1 MPTRDTQRGYSSPG
15 DDDRT
20 TARIEVPQR
29 AERPEKP
36 ERAEKA
42 EKSERK
48 PPLEVQVTRVRSA
61 PGRSLVEQVE
71 RQAHIVEIWT
81 RNTLYLCDANFVC
94 VEVRDRATNAPE
106 LKHVALGARLLGG
119 HKRYART
126 LHLVRPL
133 PMPGTQAVFL
143 RPGGRRDAQAYTSTV
158 ERVVFNYQVAALELS
173 TDPQEAWADVTNHHL
188 R

>member
-1 MPTRDTQRGYSSPG
+1 MGTRDTKRGYADLVG
-15 DDDRT
+15 DDDKT
-20 TARIEVPQR
+20 TTRLEVP
-29 AERPEKP
+29 APSERPEKP
-36 ERAEKA
+36 ER
-42 EKSERK
+42 K
-48 PPLEVQVTRVRSA
+48 PPLDVQITRVRSA

-71 RQAHIVEIWT
+71 RQPYVVEIWT
-81 RNTLYLCDANFVC
+81 RNTVYLCDGNFVC
-94 VEVRDRATNAPE
+94 VEVRDRATDAPE
-106 LKHVALGARLLGG
+106 PKHVALGARLLGG

-133 PMPGTQAVFL
+133 PIPGTQAVFL
-143 RPGGRRDAQAYTSTV
+143 RPNHRRDAQAYTSTV